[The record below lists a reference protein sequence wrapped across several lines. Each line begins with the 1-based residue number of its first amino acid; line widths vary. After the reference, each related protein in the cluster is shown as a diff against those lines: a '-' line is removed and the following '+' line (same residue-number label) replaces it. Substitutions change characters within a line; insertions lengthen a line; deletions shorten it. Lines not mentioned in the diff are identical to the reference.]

1 MKIYF
6 VTNMYEKM
14 PFASDFIFYET
25 NFENSKKLESIVNI
39 FIFIKISCQSK
50 ESPLSK
56 KILPFSP
63 TPSYLEK
70 IFLPNPYCQIRE
82 SQSSS
87 PFVKGGE
94 VGGLNYAYV

>member
-25 NFENSKKLESIVNI
+25 NFENSKKTGKHCKYFSFYKN
-39 FIFIKISCQSK
+39 FMSK
-50 ESPLSK
+50 QRIPLSK

-70 IFLPNPYCQIRE
+70 NFFPTLIVKLEEVNLPAP
-82 SQSSS
+82 
-87 PFVKGGE
+87 
-94 VGGLNYAYV
+94 L